1 MNLNVKYTHT
11 EEVHNMKRSKHYCS
25 FSNGNYNA
33 QECCRHR
40 LWYWKFLKSF

>member
-11 EEVHNMKRSKHYCS
+11 EEVHNMKDPNIIVPLVMEIIMPKR
-25 FSNGNYNA
+25 
-33 QECCRHR
+33 CCRHR